1 VGAHQHS
8 CYHATQGCLY
18 RRDFDAP
25 CETRWLRAQKRRTPW
40 PENRAPTRFP
50 FPWMALSDLRVFV
63 FAERAAAADG
73 AGGSSA
79 AAPGVSGPMKSAAEV
94 EESPPYM
101 STSSSQ
107 FMASL
112 PADIAAPCP
121 ARRCTEG
128 DPLVVLLG
136 YKPQPAQAQTHPQR
150 HKQSVSVSRLGAGN
164 KHTRA
169 CVLCAAERANTLPA
183 AALLPPAPSATADRS
198 AKTKTLRLL
207 RAILGKGNRVGARFS
222 GQGVRLF

>member
-1 VGAHQHS
+1 LRCCGTSTDRQEHELIVGAHQHS

-164 KHTRA
+164 KHTR
-169 CVLCAAERANTLPA
+169 VMGPA
-183 AALLPPAPSATADRS
+183 RPGLAHTCLPPP
-198 AKTKTLRLL
+198 RL
-207 RAILGKGNRVGARFS
+207 GRFS
-222 GQGVRLF
+222 WELWPLVRSVV